1 MDNNNYAEDVHPIDP
16 DTGELILDEWVKG
29 ECLNLFK
36 LEKVK

>member
-1 MDNNNYAEDVHPIDP
+1 MDNNNHADDVHPIDP
-16 DTGELILDEWVKG
+16 ETGEMILDQWVKG